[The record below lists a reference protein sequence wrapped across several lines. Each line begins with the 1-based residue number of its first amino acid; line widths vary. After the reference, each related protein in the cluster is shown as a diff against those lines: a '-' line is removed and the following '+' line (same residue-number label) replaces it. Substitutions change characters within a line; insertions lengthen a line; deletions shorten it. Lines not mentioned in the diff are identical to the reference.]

1 MDDSYFAMQMQR
13 IMYSMMLKLME
24 KAGLSSD
31 STTTA
36 PNAKTIQSMVGTA
49 AGASTY
55 SQSTGATTPFES
67 LIDQASAR
75 YGVDPKL
82 VKAVITAESNFQ
94 PSVVS
99 SAGAIGLMQLM
110 PGTAASLGVS
120 NPLDPAQN
128 IDGGVRLLKQ
138 LMTHYNGNMSLAVA
152 AYNAGQ
158 GAVDSYGGIPP
169 YSETQRYVPRVLS
182 IYQSLDRSA

>member
-1 MDDSYFAMQMQR
+1 MDDSFFAMQMQQM
-13 IMYSMMLKLME
+13 MYQMMLKLIE
-24 KAGLSSD
+24 KAGLTGD
-31 STTTA
+31 SKTA
-36 PNAKTIQSMVGTA
+36 KAS
-49 AGASTY
+49 AGASTGSTATAAAG
-55 SQSTGATTPFES
+55 SQSTGPTTPFEA

-94 PSVVS
+94 PNVVS

-110 PGTAASLGVS
+110 PGTASSLGVS

-169 YSETQRYVPRVLS
+169 YSETQRYVPRVMS

>member
-1 MDDSYFAMQMQR
+1 MDNSFFSMQMQQ
-13 IMYSMMLKLME
+13 ILYQLIAKLLE
-24 KAGLSSD
+24 RSGLSTGTQTTSKTA
-31 STTTA
+31 STASSAASVAGTTG
-36 PNAKTIQSMVGTA
+36 TGTA
-49 AGASTY
+49 
-55 SQSTGATTPFES
+55 TPFEA
-67 LIDQASAR
+67 LIDKASAQ

-110 PGTAASLGVS
+110 PGTASSLGVA

-138 LMTHYNGNMSLAVA
+138 LLTHYDGNMQLAVA
-152 AYNAGQ
+152 AYNAGA
-158 GAVDSYGGIPP
+158 GAVDKYGGIPP
-169 YSETQRYVPRVLS
+169 YRETEAYVPRVMS
-182 IYQSLDRSA
+182 IYRSLDRSA

>member
-1 MDDSYFAMQMQR
+1 MDKSFFSMQMQS
-13 IMYSMMLKLME
+13 ILYQLIAKLLT
-24 KAGLSSD
+24 KASLSTD
-31 STTTA
+31 ASTTDGSAAT
-36 PNAKTIQSMVGTA
+36 TGTA
-49 AGASTY
+49 ASATTAST
-55 SQSTGATTPFES
+55 SAGAATPFET
-67 LIDQASAR
+67 LIQKASAQ

-110 PGTAASLGVS
+110 PGTASSLGVA

-128 IDGGVRLLKQ
+128 IDGGTRLLKQ
-138 LMTHYNGNMSLAVA
+138 LLTRYNGNTSLALA
-152 AYNAGQ
+152 AYNAGP
-158 GAVDSYGGIPP
+158 GAVDKYGGIPP
-169 YSETQRYVPRVLS
+169 YQETQTYVPRILS